1 MNLGGIAH
9 RNGAAGLSFEWT
21 GVQGTTYIVQ
31 YKTDLINDTEW
42 TTDPSVGVINAT
54 ENGLIQV
61 DSDLDLDTVFYRIL
75 TQ

>member
-1 MNLGGIAH
+1 MVISFFT
-9 RNGAAGLSFEWT
+9 GAANVINDSLD
-21 GVQGTTYIVQ
+21 

-61 DSDLDLDTVFYRIL
+61 DSDLDLETVFYRIL